1 MAETVVINFTGKDD
15 VSSTA
20 KDVEKSIKDVGATAE
35 AQGSKFDGMKE
46 IARGAFQSIGGFAVN
61 AASEIGSSIVG
72 GIGSFITDGISEASG
87 WQSAFRQ
94 TQAVVESTGQAAGFT
109 AEQMGEMAV
118 AMSASSGMSLF
129 TDDQILGAQ
138 NVLATF
144 TKVQGIQFEGATQS
158 AMDMAQALGMDVS
171 SAAMM
176 MGKALNDPVKGL
188 SALSRSGVSFTEE
201 QKALV
206 EEMVAVGDVAG
217 AQNLIL
223 KEMEVQFGGSALA
236 ATETFEGSQ
245 VLLAESFNGVK
256 ETLGNALLPI
266 LGRLSNVLMST
277 VIPAM
282 GNIITVIAN
291 FISGLDWTGIITSI
305 SNVVNSFINLGAG
318 VDWSG
323 IFTALGNIASV
334 IGTALVQAFT
344 VIQPLLA
351 VVANVFAQLF
361 SIITSPA
368 VVEIL
373 TAIGGALMSV
383 ASIAGTVITA
393 LTPLASLI
401 STTFM
406 GAVQALLNGIAPA
419 FTTIQGLI
427 AQITPYIQSAIKAIG
442 DVFASPALKSAM
454 DGLVGVF
461 GVLGEIVSAVVGIL
475 SGLVMFIVT
484 NLAPVIAG
492 IWPVV
497 QITFDTIFSVIDN
510 VVKLVRGVLDSLLLL
525 LKGDFTGA
533 WDTLKNAIS
542 TAWTGIGTAVQTG
555 IDGVKAKLMEWIG
568 GAAQFGRDLVAGI
581 ASGISASAGKIA
593 DAAKTA
599 ASNALESAKALL
611 GIASP
616 SKVMAKQVGLP
627 IGQGMAAGIMESIP
641 AIRGAMA
648 VSLGAAQ
655 GQATQSIQNYYLT
668 ANYATSQSESTIR
681 NDLRAMQILSGAV

>member
-1 MAETVVINFTGKDD
+1 MAETVVINFTGKDEI
-15 VSSTA
+15 SSVA
-20 KDVEKSIKDVGATAE
+20 KDVEKSIKDVGETAE
-35 AQGSKFDGMKE
+35 KQGSKFDGMKE
-46 IARGAFQSIGGFAVN
+46 IARGAFQSIGGFAIN

-129 TDDQILGAQ
+129 SDDAILGAQ

-144 TKVQGIQFEGATQS
+144 TKVQGVQFEGATQS
-158 AMDMAQALGMDVS
+158 ALDMAQALGMDAS

-266 LGRLSNVLMST
+266 LTRLSNVLMST

-282 GNIITVIAN
+282 GNIITVIAD
-291 FISGLDWTGIITSI
+291 FISGLDWTGIISSI
-305 SNVVNSFINLGAG
+305 SGVINGFVNLGSG

-334 IGTALVQAFT
+334 IGTALTTAFT
-344 VIQPLLA
+344 VIQPLLM
-351 VVANVFAQLF
+351 VVMNVFSQLF
-361 SIITSPA
+361 SVITSPA

-373 TAIGGALMSV
+373 VAIGGALMSV

-406 GAVQALLNGIAPA
+406 GAVQALLNGLAPA
-419 FTTIQGLI
+419 FTTIQNHIAHFTPLI
-427 AQITPYIQSAIKAIG
+427 QGAITAIG
-442 DVFASPALKSAM
+442 EVFASPALKSAM
-454 DGLVGVF
+454 EGIVGIF

-475 SGLVMFIVT
+475 SGLVMFVVE
-484 NLAPVIAG
+484 NLTPVIEG
-492 IWPVV
+492 LWPVV
-497 QITFDTIFSVIDN
+497 EIAFNTIFSVIDS
-510 VVKLVRGVLDSLLLL
+510 VVGLVRGILDSLLLA

-533 WDTLKNAIS
+533 WDTLKNAIAN
-542 TAWTGIGTAVQTG
+542 AWTGIQTAVQTG
-555 IDGVKAKLMEWIG
+555 IDAVKAKLKEWID
-568 GAAQFGRDLVAGI
+568 GAAQFGKDLVAGI
-581 ASGISASAGKIA
+581 ASGISSSAGKIA
-593 DAAKTA
+593 DAAKNA
-599 ASNALESAKALL
+599 AQSALDSAKNLL
-611 GIASP
+611 GISSP

-627 IGQGMAAGIMESIP
+627 IGQGLAAGIMESIP
-641 AIRGAMA
+641 AIRGAMS
-648 VSLGAAQ
+648 VSLGSAQ
-655 GQATQSIQNYYLT
+655 GQATQSIQNYYLSATYQT
-668 ANYATSQSESTIR
+668 AQSESSIR
-681 NDLRAMQILSGAV
+681 NDLRAMQLLSGAV

>member
-15 VSSTA
+15 VSPAA
-20 KDVEKSIKDVGATAE
+20 KQVENAIKDVGETADK
-35 AQGSKFDGMKE
+35 QGSKFSGLTE

-61 AASEIGSSIVG
+61 AASQIGSSIVG
-72 GIGSFITDGISEASG
+72 GIGSFISEGISEAAG

-94 TQAVVESTGQAAGFT
+94 TQAVVESTGMAAGFT

-158 AMDMAQALGMDVS
+158 ALDMAQALGMDVS
-171 SAAMM
+171 AAAMM
-176 MGKALNDPVKGL
+176 MGKALNDPVKGM
-188 SALSRSGVSFTEE
+188 SALSRSGVSFTDK
-201 QKALV
+201 QKAMV
-206 EEMVAVGDVAG
+206 EKMVEAGDVAG

-236 ATETFEGSQ
+236 ATETFEGAQ
-245 VLLAESFNGVK
+245 VLLAESMNGVK
-256 ETLGNALLPI
+256 ETLGNALLPVLTRFANVAMATLI
-266 LGRLSNVLMST
+266 PALGT
-277 VIPAM
+277 VI
-282 GNIITVIAN
+282 TR
-291 FISGLDWTGIITSI
+291 FSELISGLDWSAIFTAI
-305 SNVVNSFINLGAG
+305 SNLINSFISLGTG
-318 VDWSG
+318 VNWSG
-323 IFTALGNIASV
+323 IFTALGNVATV
-334 IGTALVQAFT
+334 IGQALMSAFT
-344 VIQPLLA
+344 VIQPLLI
-351 VVANVFAQLF
+351 VVKDVFMDLFNV
-361 SIITSPA
+361 ITSPA

-401 STTFM
+401 ASTFM
-406 GAVQALLNGIAPA
+406 GAVQALLNGLAPA
-419 FTTIQGLI
+419 FTTIQNLI
-427 AQITPYIQSAIKAIG
+427 AQLTPYIQSAITAIG
-442 DVFASPALKSAM
+442 AVFASPALKSAM

-497 QITFDTIFSVIDN
+497 QITFDTIFSVINN
-510 VVKLVRGVLDSLLLL
+510 VVGLVRGVLDSLLLL

-533 WDTLKNAIS
+533 WDTLKTAIS

-581 ASGISASAGKIA
+581 ASGISGSAGKIA

-668 ANYATSQSESTIR
+668 ASYQTAQSESSIR

>member
-15 VSSTA
+15 VSSVA
-20 KDVEKSIKDVGATAE
+20 KSVEGSIKDVGSTAE
-35 AQGSKFDGMKE
+35 AQGSKFNSMTE

-61 AASEIGSSIVG
+61 AASQIGSSIVG
-72 GIGSFITDGISEASG
+72 GIGSFISEGIEEAAG

-94 TQAVVESTGQAAGFT
+94 TEAVIESTGMAAGFT
-109 AEQMGEMAV
+109 AEQMGEMAQSL
-118 AMSASSGMSLF
+118 SASSGMSLF
-129 TDDQILGAQ
+129 TDDAILGAQ

-144 TKVQGIQFEGATQS
+144 TKVQGVQFEGATQS
-158 AMDMAQALGMDVS
+158 ALDMAQALGMDAS
-171 SAAMM
+171 QAAMM
-176 MGKALNDPVKGL
+176 MGKALNDPVKGM
-188 SALSRSGVSFTEE
+188 SALSRSGVSFTDE
-201 QKALV
+201 QKAMV
-206 EEMVAVGDVAG
+206 EAMVEAGDVAG

-266 LGRLSNVLMST
+266 LTRLSNVLMST

-282 GNIITVIAN
+282 GNIITVIAD
-291 FISGLDWTGIITSI
+291 FISGLDWTGIISSI
-305 SNVVNSFINLGAG
+305 SGVINGFVNLGSG

-334 IGTALVQAFT
+334 IGTALTTAFT
-344 VIQPLLA
+344 VIQPLLM
-351 VVANVFAQLF
+351 VVMNVFSQLF
-361 SIITSPA
+361 SVITSPA

-373 TAIGGALMSV
+373 VAIGGALMSV

-406 GAVQALLNGIAPA
+406 GAVQALLNGLAPA
-419 FTTIQGLI
+419 FTTIQNLI
-427 AQITPYIQSAIKAIG
+427 AQLTPYIQSAITAIG
-442 DVFASPALKSAM
+442 AVLASPALKSAM

-461 GVLGEIVSAVVGIL
+461 GVLGEIVSVVVGIL
-475 SGLVMFIVT
+475 SGLVMFIVS

-497 QITFDTIFSVIDN
+497 QITFNTIFSVIDN

-533 WDTLKNAIS
+533 WNTLKTSIS
-542 TAWTGIGTAVQTG
+542 TAWTGISTAVQTG
-555 IDGVKAKLMEWIG
+555 IDGVTAKLREWIG
-568 GAAQFGRDLVAGI
+568 GAAQFGKDLVAGI
-581 ASGISASAGKIA
+581 ASGISSSASKIA
-593 DAAKTA
+593 DAAKNA
-599 ASNALESAKALL
+599 AQSALNSAKALL
-611 GIASP
+611 GISSP

-627 IGQGMAAGIMESIP
+627 IGQGLAAGIMESIP

-648 VSLGAAQ
+648 VSLGSAQ
-655 GQATQSIQNYYLT
+655 GQATQSIQNYYLSATYQT
-668 ANYATSQSESTIR
+668 AQSESNIR
-681 NDLRAMQILSGAV
+681 NDLRAMQLLSGAV